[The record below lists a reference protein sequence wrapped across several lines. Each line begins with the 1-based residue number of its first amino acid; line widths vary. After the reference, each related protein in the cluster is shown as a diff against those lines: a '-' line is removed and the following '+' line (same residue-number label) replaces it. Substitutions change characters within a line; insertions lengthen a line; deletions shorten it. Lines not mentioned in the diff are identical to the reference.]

1 MILSEFLVQ
10 CTDFERCCFSF
21 ICLADYMIL
30 HLLFVLSR
38 NSLEDLV
45 RALRT
50 HYLFLP
56 SDTLLH
62 IAETYKKLEDSRP
75 ADAPQVRWTVEYRI
89 ISGYYLTASK
99 VHLPVFILRLEFY
112 IWWPSS
118 VV

>member
-75 ADAPQVRWTVEYRI
+75 ADAPQVR
-89 ISGYYLTASK
+89 
-99 VHLPVFILRLEFY
+99 
-112 IWWPSS
+112 
-118 VV
+118 